1 MKKCLA
7 TIAFFGGMTA
17 VSANAQAP
25 EEAALEPFAKCE
37 NIAEPAERLSCFD
50 AALVKAKSL
59 AVASR
64 EQRRART
71 RDDFG
76 LTAFEIEKQDAEL
89 AENDPNLVQER
100 REQRTELE
108 PNQIESEL
116 VDFYVGNASKK
127 RIFVLKNG
135 QIWQETRPNSLGRS
149 PRAGM
154 KIVISKSGFGGFRL
168 KIGDRKGSLSVKR
181 LR

>member
-1 MKKCLA
+1 MTKCLA
-7 TIAFFGGMTA
+7 TIAFFGGMIATT
-17 VSANAQAP
+17 ANAQSP
-25 EEAALEPFAKCE
+25 EEVALEPFAKCE
-37 NIAEPAERLSCFD
+37 GLSDPTQRLACFD
-50 AALVKAKSL
+50 EALVQAKNL
-59 AVASR
+59 AVTNR
-64 EQRRART
+64 DQRRART

-76 LTAFEIEKQDAEL
+76 LSAFEIAEKDAEVT
-89 AENDPNLVQER
+89 ENDAELVQER
-100 REQRTELE
+100 QDQRNELE

>member
-1 MKKCLA
+1 MTKCLA
-7 TIAFFGGMTA
+7 TIAFFGGMIA

-37 NIAEPAERLSCFD
+37 NITEPAERLSCFD